1 MSVCFAVSLDE
12 FSHAYGLLLLVQGV
26 SNLVGPPFA
35 GYLFDVTRQWY
46 LTFVLAGAFIAA
58 SGVMLMGPPCLKS
71 IRRDERTIFKLET
84 NWPPCKLLFGTVHA
98 CTLGVGSPG
107 CQFGMHTRMFT
118 IGTRRGLRVVAGCS

>member
-1 MSVCFAVSLDE
+1 MQQLLDFAVSLDE

-58 SGVMLMGPPCLKS
+58 SGVMLMGPPCLKG
-71 IRRDERTIFKLET
+71 IRRDRRRRLRRRLA
-84 NWPPCKLLFGTVHA
+84 NQMQGKLLYRVTHLIGENLPLT
-98 CTLGVGSPG
+98 
-107 CQFGMHTRMFT
+107 QFR
-118 IGTRRGLRVVAGCS
+118 